1 VDHELLAMTTVFTLA
16 DPFGLAVDAE
26 KLSPFKLKET
36 EDGLEKNLRKS
47 RAAWTRFSASKRPWS
62 PYTGYNTVKGRA
74 WARRKQFLVEELGD
88 VKEMLRW
95 FRAFMQGK
103 ARREKAV
110 KINTTK
116 AKTLAMKSKTLAMK
130 SKTLAMNASGFAII
144 DAVWGNGVSKSDSDS
159 FSNASSTDGT
169 SSQSASKGGASK
181 AASKAAFGGSSDVSC
196 KAVKNRRAALG
207 DMLKQKLGQGTK
219 GMHKAPKHK
228 KMAKEVSNR
237 KLKANSMKA
246 MKKAKAMTANVMKAM

>member
-1 VDHELLAMTTVFTLA
+1 MPVD

-26 KLSPFKLKET
+26 KLSPVKLKET
-36 EDGLEKNLRKS
+36 KDGLENNLRKS
-47 RAAWTRFSASKRPWS
+47 RAAWTRFRASKQPWS

-74 WARRKQFLVEELGD
+74 WARRKQFLIEELGD

-95 FRAFMQGK
+95 FRAFMQDK
-103 ARREKAV
+103 ARREKAA

-116 AKTLAMKSKTLAMK
+116 AKTLAMKSKTLAV
-130 SKTLAMNASGFAII
+130 NASGFAII
-144 DAVWGNGVSKSDSDS
+144 DAVCGTGVSKSDSDS
-159 FSNASSTDGT
+159 FSNASSRDGT
-169 SSQSASKGGASK
+169 SSEAASKGGASK
-181 AASKAAFGGSSDVSC
+181 AASKAALGGSSDVSC

-219 GMHKAPKHK
+219 GMYKAPKHK

-246 MKKAKAMTANVMKAM
+246 MKKAKAMNANVMKAM